1 MCRLWDVVDVVA
13 LLTVYHMGPL
23 DRLFP
28 PEVGEGWGDA
38 GSLLQ
43 CLAWSGRRPGAGSTS
58 PNQSA
63 PRVGPRALQLL
74 EAQHRALS
82 LTQLPCPMVPPR
94 SLSGTEA
101 GEAGVMSQA
110 GRGTLGSPPQDSA
123 VSPG

>member
-1 MCRLWDVVDVVA
+1 MLEASCNVRPGLGAGRVQA
-13 LLTVYHMGPL
+13 A
-23 DRLFP
+23 RP
-28 PEVGEGWGDA
+28 PT
-38 GSLLQ
+38 SLL
-43 CLAWSGRRPGAGSTS
+43 PGSMS
-58 PNQSA
+58 PNKSA

-110 GRGTLGSPPQDSA
+110 GRGTLEPHPQDSV